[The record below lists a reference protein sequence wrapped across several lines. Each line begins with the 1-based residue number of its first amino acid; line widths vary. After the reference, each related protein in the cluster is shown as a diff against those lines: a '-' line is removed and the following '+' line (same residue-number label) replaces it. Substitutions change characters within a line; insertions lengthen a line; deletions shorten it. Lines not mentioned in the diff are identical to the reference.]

1 MANRSKTWWG
11 EEFLHA
17 LEGFMDEGR
26 LTRGRS
32 YAAEHRRKRFKM
44 KAGVIEAT
52 MVGNINPYFGVYKT
66 PYYEVKIEF
75 ERIAASVWK
84 KIVKRLGADADWVTH
99 LLLGEVPPTIE
110 EALAD
115 SRVKLL
121 PRSGKDI
128 HSSCSCPDWANPCK
142 HVAGVY
148 YYVASLLDRDPLL
161 LFEIRGMERSKLME
175 GLAASEF
182 GAALRGELDDDG
194 PDLEAAFSEPR
205 FARVEEA
212 ESEASASDLRAFW
225 RGTPLP
231 RDVLQE
237 RPPPLVSAL
246 LLRREGDYPEFWL
259 RQNSFLDAMSGI
271 YERVAKRFPAPF
283 ALRAPGTAR
292 K

>member
-1 MANRSKTWWG
+1 MASRSKTWWG

-32 YAAEHRRKRFKM
+32 YAAEHRRKRFQM

-66 PYYEVKIEF
+66 PYYKVKIEF
-75 ERIAASVWK
+75 ERIAASAWK

-128 HSSCSCPDWANPCK
+128 DSSCSCPDWANPCK

-148 YYVASLLDRDPLL
+148 CYVASLLDRDPLL

-182 GAALRGELDDDG
+182 GTALRGELDDDG
-194 PDLEAAFSEPR
+194 PDLEAAFREPR

-231 RDVLQE
+231 RDVLRE

-259 RQNSFLDAMSGI
+259 RQNSFLEAMSGI

-283 ALRAPGTAR
+283 ALRAPGTGR
-292 K
+292 Q